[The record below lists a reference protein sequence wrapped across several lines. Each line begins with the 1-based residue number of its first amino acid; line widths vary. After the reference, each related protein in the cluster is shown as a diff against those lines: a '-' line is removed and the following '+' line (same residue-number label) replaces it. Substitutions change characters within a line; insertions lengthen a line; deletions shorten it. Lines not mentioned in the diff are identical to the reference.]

1 MTTGMI
7 WYNDTKHNELQQ
19 VLLQAMDDY
28 QRWYGVAPRQC
39 QVCPG
44 EIPNIRRISRKFHIK
59 LNVNIQL
66 LPGQIWLGG

>member
-7 WYNDTKHNELQQ
+7 WYTDIEHNELQQ
-19 VLLQAMDDY
+19 LLLQAMDDY

-39 QVCPG
+39 QVSPG
-44 EIPNIRRISRKFHIK
+44 EISNIRRVSRKFHIK